1 MRQQEII
8 SRCADTEGPG
18 SGLVTEIERMDRRRL
33 RRLNRMKI
41 MIGIILALAVLLGFV
56 LVGFRIRTFEVNGN
70 TRHTAQEIQDDL
82 VVDFKT
88 SNALFFCWKYRSP
101 VQDPAAPYLSS
112 VQAKLV
118 SPGHVLVNVLEKKII
133 GCTVYGGSYVY
144 FDEDAMVMEISDER
158 IDNVPLISGIAMEQP
173 EIYQKL
179 PVSNAALLRTMLN
192 VSALVQ
198 DSGLLAD
205 AIEFDENLNMT
216 VVIGSI
222 RIELGQDEYLEEK
235 LSNLVT
241 LYPKISDQSGILKLS
256 SYTGRNEDT
265 PFQQTFEQ
273 ETESEIQTA
282 STDAEGNPVIDV
294 SGETTADAGTTQDPA
309 AAQTQTGADG
319 AENTQNPENAQ
330 EQDPD
335 AQENNENQEVRGVEG
350 FMVFDSSG
358 TLRYDARVVGGRV
371 VDASGNDIPGCSIN
385 EDGYVVDAY
394 WNVID
399 PMTGTLAE

>member
-1 MRQQEII
+1 
-8 SRCADTEGPG
+8 
-18 SGLVTEIERMDRRRL
+18 
-33 RRLNRMKI
+33 
-41 MIGIILALAVLLGFV
+41 
-56 LVGFRIRTFEVNGN
+56 
-70 TRHTAQEIQDDL
+70 
-82 VVDFKT
+82 
-88 SNALFFCWKYRSP
+88 
-101 VQDPAAPYLSS
+101 
-112 VQAKLV
+112 
-118 SPGHVLVNVLEKKII
+118 
-133 GCTVYGGSYVY
+133 
-144 FDEDAMVMEISDER
+144 MVMEISDER

>member
-1 MRQQEII
+1 MEQ
-8 SRCADTEGPG
+8 
-18 SGLVTEIERMDRRRL
+18 MDRRRQ

-41 MIGIILALAVLLGFV
+41 IIGVILALAVLLGV
-56 LVGFRIRTFEVNGN
+56 LLVGFRIRTFEVKGN
-70 TRHTAQEIQDDL
+70 TRHTASEIQDDL

-101 VQDPAAPYLSS
+101 GQDPAAPYLSS
-112 VQAKLV
+112 IQAKLV
-118 SPGHVLVNVLEKKII
+118 SPGHVAVNVSEKKII

-144 FDEDAMVMEISDER
+144 FDEEAMVMEISDER

-173 EIYQKL
+173 EAYQKL

-198 DSGLLAD
+198 ESGLLAD

-216 VVIGSI
+216 VVIDNVS
-222 RIELGQDEYLEEK
+222 IELGQDEYLEEK
-235 LSNLVT
+235 VSNLVT
-241 LYPKISDQSGILKLS
+241 LYPKIADQSGVLKLS

-265 PFQQTFEQ
+265 PFQQTLEQ
-273 ETESEIQTA
+273 ETESREEGEGG
-282 STDAEGNPVIDV
+282 TDGEGNPVIDV
-294 SGETTADAGTTQDPA
+294 TGENPQEGEAAGSSPASGNG
-309 AAQTQTGADG
+309 
-319 AENTQNPENAQ
+319 ENEENGENGQKPEN
-330 EQDPD
+330 EEEPDKPESQD
-335 AQENNENQEVRGVEG
+335 VRGVEG

-358 TLRYDARVVGGRV
+358 TLRYDARVVGDRV
-371 VDASGNDIPGCSIN
+371 VDASGSEISGCSVN